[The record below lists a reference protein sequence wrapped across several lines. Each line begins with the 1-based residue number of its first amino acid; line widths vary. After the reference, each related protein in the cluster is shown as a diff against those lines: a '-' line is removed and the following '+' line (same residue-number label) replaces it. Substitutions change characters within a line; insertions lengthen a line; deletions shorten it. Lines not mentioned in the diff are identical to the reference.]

1 MFELWVVTEGDGK
14 GEVLLV
20 DVGAKE
26 DLPPQLRRRVQRVGP
41 TAFSTEAE
49 ATQFRRKYRTTQDI
63 TTGTESNTPVL

>member
-1 MFELWVVTEGDGK
+1 MYELWVVTDGDGK

-41 TAFSTEAE
+41 GSFPTEAE
-49 ATQFRRKYRTTQDI
+49 ATQFRRKYRMAEDFTIGAAPGARVQ
-63 TTGTESNTPVL
+63 

>member
-41 TAFSTEAE
+41 GAFRTEAD
-49 ATQFRRKYRTTQDI
+49 ASQFRRKYRMRQDLVI
-63 TTGTESNTPVL
+63 GPDRGIPAR

>member
-41 TAFSTEAE
+41 GSFSTEDA
-49 ATQFRRKYRTTQDI
+49 ASQFRRKYRAIQDLAI
-63 TTGTESNTPVL
+63 DPDRAL

>member
-20 DVGAKE
+20 DVRAKE

-41 TAFSTEAE
+41 GPFPTEAE
-49 ATQFRRKYRTTQDI
+49 ATQFRQKYRTTQDLMI
-63 TTGTESNTPVL
+63 GAESATRSL